1 METPSVTGPQ
11 TEGQPPMTDLTAR
24 RAEVIRRLLARGV
37 PPRAL
42 RALLPDWDPLIREAS
57 AGG

>member
-1 METPSVTGPQ
+1 METSNVAGPQ
-11 TEGQPPMTDLTAR
+11 TEGRLPMTDLTAR

-42 RALLPDWDPLIREAS
+42 RALLPDWDPLIQEAS
-57 AGG
+57 AGR